1 MGPQCTYCKGYFHLT
16 DKCWVNPL
24 ASNLKG
30 VEFAKDFWTKTG
42 RTPHPATV
50 AATGGSAPATT
61 AVSTPGVIAGIIAV
75 AAIKNGALVQSMPT
89 PRIKA
94 VKTGTEDIVTL
105 LPA

>member
-1 MGPQCTYCKGYFHLT
+1 MP

-24 ASNLKG
+24 ATNYKG

-42 RTPHPATV
+42 RKPPTATV

-61 AVSTPGVIAGIIAV
+61 AVSTGGIIAV
-75 AAIKNGALVQSMPT
+75 AAIKDGALVQNMPT

-94 VKTGTEDIVTL
+94 VKSGTGDVVTL
-105 LPA
+105 LPDSGATLNICCRASAEA